1 MVFPGIGPLEIGL
14 ILLIVLIV
22 FGPSKLPQLARA
34 VGESIREFKRASS
47 EEEKEEIGERELVE
61 VAKKLGIE
69 TEGKSKE
76 ELVEEIRKKLS
87 K

>member
-1 MVFPGIGPLEIGL
+1 MFGIGLGPLEIGL

-34 VGESIREFKRASS
+34 VGQSIKEFKKASS
-47 EEEKEEIGERELVE
+47 EGEESPDEEVVE
-61 VAKKLGIE
+61 AAKKLGIE

-76 ELVEEIRKKLS
+76 EIIREIKKKLGE
-87 K
+87 

>member
-34 VGESIREFKRASS
+34 VGESIKEFKRASS
-47 EEEKEEIGERELVE
+47 EEKEEIGEKELVE

-76 ELVEEIRKKLS
+76 ELAEEIRKKLG